1 MARLNPLLGD
11 EAQELLVE
19 RRRIGIQGLVG
30 RVVEA
35 EHLSVMWQATHFD
48 PLPLDLCE
56 KLQKFGGVIDEALDA
71 LDDDAP
77 NRVLR
82 FLMMNSRT
90 QALSMP

>member
-11 EAQELLVE
+11 EAQKLLVE

-48 PLPLDLCE
+48 PLPLDPCSSSGLTQE
-56 KLQKFGGVIDEALDA
+56 TETAPLSAKL
-71 LDDDAP
+71 
-77 NRVLR
+77 
-82 FLMMNSRT
+82 
-90 QALSMP
+90 